1 MELPK
6 TIVIDDIDFDVESME
21 PMNQVSVAR
30 IQELRKH
37 NWPRSNSKGARS
49 PSSFPRM
56 AMRSRRH
63 SPPSR
68 SPRNVANA

>member
-37 NWPRSNSKGARS
+37 KWQRSNSKGARS
-49 PSSFPRM
+49 PFLYRLM
-56 AMRSRRH
+56 AMR
-63 SPPSR
+63 
-68 SPRNVANA
+68 